1 MFNLFANYWRSPQ
14 PQRVSTDE
22 VIPVGFFDDT
32 IIFRNF
38 VFYALFNFDSVL
50 APGLLHESLGGL
62 LNQPGWNKLG
72 ARLRR
77 NDRGELE
84 HHIPKTFSAD
94 RPAVGFEHVDL
105 SHLAAEDHPTA
116 SKIPRPPSSGQPSIV
131 GDPSHLSDLY
141 LGPDIPRG
149 LNDYLFTDRPQLG
162 LRIVSFKNS
171 TVIVLHWLHLSA
183 DAVSI
188 GSLLNAW
195 SLKLQGR
202 EDDVPKPL
210 TGAYALE
217 DLGKSPTRPHVLS
230 HQHMSTVSLGK
241 WLFWNFYNLV
251 IRPKENRVVCIPAEY
266 LRGLKEKAMAELEAQ
281 PSIDGKEKPKFVSEG
296 DVILAWVARLS
307 FSSLSESS
315 ECTMALQQVYEWRRA
330 LKDLIPHDRPIL
342 SNCVG
347 FVVTLIPAKDLLQK
361 PLSYVASQIRRT
373 LIEQGSREQIEAY
386 TSLIRQDPIN
396 KAPPLF
402 GDTSMKLLMFTNW
415 QRARLY
421 ETDFSAASVNKLDDP
436 LFPSYIQ
443 AVPGPYEFNDGLIL
457 FGKDS
462 AGNYW
467 FGGQRAQ
474 GQWGMME
481 REIEEGMRDV

>member
-1 MFNLFANYWRSPQ
+1 
-14 PQRVSTDE
+14 
-22 VIPVGFFDDT
+22 
-32 IIFRNF
+32 
-38 VFYALFNFDSVL
+38 
-50 APGLLHESLGGL
+50 
-62 LNQPGWNKLG
+62 
-72 ARLRR
+72 
-77 NDRGELE
+77 
-84 HHIPKTFSAD
+84 
-94 RPAVGFEHVDL
+94 
-105 SHLAAEDHPTA
+105 
-116 SKIPRPPSSGQPSIV
+116 
-131 GDPSHLSDLY
+131 
-141 LGPDIPRG
+141 
-149 LNDYLFTDRPQLG
+149 
-162 LRIVSFKNS
+162 
-171 TVIVLHWLHLSA
+171 
-183 DAVSI
+183 
-188 GSLLNAW
+188 
-195 SLKLQGR
+195 
-202 EDDVPKPL
+202 
-210 TGAYALE
+210 
-217 DLGKSPTRPHVLS
+217 
-230 HQHMSTVSLGK
+230 MSTVSLGK

-281 PSIDGKEKPKFVSEG
+281 PSSDGKEKPKF
-296 DVILAWVARLS
+296 
-307 FSSLSESS
+307 
-315 ECTMALQQVYEWRRA
+315 MALQQVYEWRRA
-330 LKDLIPHDRPIL
+330 LKDLIPNDRPIL

-421 ETDFSAASVNKLDDP
+421 ETDFSAASVNKLDGP

-462 AGNYW
+462 SGNYW

-474 GQWGMME
+474 GQWGMMG
-481 REIEEGMRDV
+481 RKIEEGMKDF

>member
-1 MFNLFANYWRSPQ
+1 MFNFLAHYWRSPQ

-22 VIPVGFFDDT
+22 VIPVGYFDDT

-38 VFYALFNFDSVL
+38 VFYALFDFDSVL
-50 APGLLHESLGGL
+50 APGLLHDSLGDL
-62 LNQPGWNKLG
+62 LDQPGWNKLG

-84 HHIPKTFSAD
+84 HHIPKAFSAD

-116 SKIPRPPSSGQPSIV
+116 SKIPRPPSSGQPTIV

-162 LRIVSFKNS
+162 LRIVSFKKS

-202 EDDVPKPL
+202 EDDIPKPL
-210 TGAYALE
+210 TGAYALG

-251 IRPKENRVVCIPAEY
+251 IRPKENRVVCMPAEY
-266 LRGLKEKAMAELEAQ
+266 LRRLKEKAMAELEAQ
-281 PSIDGKEKPKFVSEG
+281 PSIDGKEKPKF
-296 DVILAWVARLS
+296 
-307 FSSLSESS
+307 
-315 ECTMALQQVYEWRRA
+315 MALQQVYEWRRA

-402 GDTSMKLLMFTNW
+402 GDTSMNLLMFTNW

-421 ETDFSAASVNKLDDP
+421 ETDFSAASVTKLDGP

-462 AGNYW
+462 SSNYW

-481 REIEEGMRDV
+481 RKIEEGMKDV

>member
-1 MFNLFANYWRSPQ
+1 MFNLFANHWRPSQ

-38 VFYALFNFDSVL
+38 VFYALFNVDSVL
-50 APGLLHESLGGL
+50 APGLLHDSLGDL
-62 LNQPGWNKLG
+62 LNQPGWSKLG

-84 HHIPKTFSAD
+84 HHIPKEFSAD

-116 SKIPRPPSSGQPSIV
+116 SKIPRPPSSGQPTIV

-202 EDDVPKPL
+202 EDDIPKPL
-210 TGAYALE
+210 TGAYPLE
-217 DLGKSPTRPHVLS
+217 DLGKNPTRPHVLS

-251 IRPKENRVVCIPAEY
+251 IGPKENRVVCIPAEY
-266 LRGLKEKAMAELEAQ
+266 LRKLKEKAMAELEAQ
-281 PSIDGKEKPKFVSEG
+281 PSIDGKEKPKF
-296 DVILAWVARLS
+296 
-307 FSSLSESS
+307 
-315 ECTMALQQVYEWRRA
+315 MALQQVYEWRRA

-415 QRARLY
+415 QRARFY
-421 ETDFSAASVNKLDDP
+421 ETDFSAASVNKLDGP

-457 FGKDS
+457 LARTPQATTGLED
-462 AGNYW
+462 
-467 FGGQRAQ
+467 R
-474 GQWGMME
+474 E
-481 REIEEGMRDV
+481 RRVSGS

>member
-22 VIPVGFFDDT
+22 VIPVGYFDDT

-38 VFYALFNFDSVL
+38 VFYALFHFDSIL
-50 APGLLHESLGGL
+50 APGLLHESLGDL

-84 HHIPKTFSAD
+84 HHIPKAFSAE

-105 SHLAAEDHPTA
+105 SHLSAEDHPTA
-116 SKIPRPPSSGQPSIV
+116 SKIPRPPSSGQPTIV

-141 LGPDIPRG
+141 LGPDTPRG

-202 EDDVPKPL
+202 EDEIPKPL
-210 TGAYALE
+210 TGVYALE
-217 DLGKSPTRPHVLS
+217 DLGKNPTRPHVLS
-230 HQHMSTVSLGK
+230 HQHMSKVSLGK

-251 IRPKENRVVCIPAEY
+251 IRPKENRVICIPAEY

-281 PSIDGKEKPKFVSEG
+281 PCIDGKEKAMAELEAQPCIDGKEKPKF
-296 DVILAWVARLS
+296 
-307 FSSLSESS
+307 
-315 ECTMALQQVYEWRRA
+315 MALQQVYEWRRA
-330 LKDLIPHDRPIL
+330 LKDLIPRDRPIL

-361 PLSYVASQIRRT
+361 PLSYVAFQIRRT

-386 TSLIRQDPIN
+386 TSLIRQDPVN

-421 ETDFSAASVNKLDDP
+421 ETDFAAASVTKLDGP

-481 REIEEGMRDV
+481 RKIEEGMKDV

>member
-1 MFNLFANYWRSPQ
+1 MFAFLTNLWRTPG
-14 PQRVSTDE
+14 PQRVPNDE
-22 VIPVGFFDDT
+22 VVPVGYFDDT

-38 VFYALFNFDSVL
+38 VFYALFDFDSVL
-50 APGLLHESLGGL
+50 APEMLHDSLRDLLS
-62 LNQPGWNKLG
+62 QPGWNKLG

-77 NDRGELE
+77 NDCGELE
-84 HHIPKTFSAD
+84 HHIPKAFSAE

-105 SHLAAEDHPTA
+105 SHLAAGDHPTA
-116 SKIPRPPSSGQPSIV
+116 SKIPRPPSSGQPTIV

-171 TVIVLHWLHLSA
+171 TVMVLHWLHLSA
-183 DAVSI
+183 DAISI

-202 EDDVPKPL
+202 EDEIPRPL

-217 DLGKSPTRPHVLS
+217 GLGKNATKSHVLAD
-230 HQHMSTVSLGK
+230 QHMSMVSLGK
-241 WLFWNFYNLV
+241 WVFWNFYNLV
-251 IRPKENRVVCIPAEY
+251 LRPKENRVVCIPAEY
-266 LRGLKEKAMAELEAQ
+266 LKRLKEKAMTELEAET
-281 PSIDGKEKPKFVSEG
+281 SIDGKEQPKFVSEG

-307 FSSLSESS
+307 FSSLPGNS

-330 LKDLIPHDRPIL
+330 LKDLIPNDRPIL

-347 FVVTLIPAKDLLQK
+347 FVVTLIPAKDLLLK
-361 PLSYVASQIRRT
+361 PLSYVASQVRRT

-386 TSLIRQDPIN
+386 TALIRQDPIN
-396 KAPPLF
+396 KAPPMF
-402 GDTSMKLLMFTNW
+402 GDTSMRLLMFTNW

-421 ETDFSAASVNKLDDP
+421 ETDFSAASVTKLDGP

-443 AVPGPYEFNDGLIL
+443 AVPGPYEFNDGLLL

-474 GQWGMME
+474 GQWGMMK
-481 REIEEGMRDV
+481 RKIEEGMEEV